1 MNKISFEN
9 RARSS
14 SDPLLDTPISKGIL
28 TDERVDDPHIYEPI
42 IYDQMN
48 NPYNTTSRISDPL
61 KRKELESI
69 KELKVLN
76 GSEVIL
82 LLQKLNLSKHE
93 GIFKDHLVTGALL
106 IDLTEYTFVE
116 MGTTKF
122 EARKLYKYIRGWRPK
137 ESLRPSFDNNNVDLE
152 SCSVHDIFIML
163 QRIKLP
169 NLATFCKENQ
179 VDGYLIRDLVES
191 RYIPKSLSEEYGI
204 TLMDIEFKRLN
215 LTLKEETPLLAK
227 QYFE

>member
-1 MNKISFEN
+1 
-9 RARSS
+9 
-14 SDPLLDTPISKGIL
+14 
-28 TDERVDDPHIYEPI
+28 
-42 IYDQMN
+42 
-48 NPYNTTSRISDPL
+48 
-61 KRKELESI
+61 
-69 KELKVLN
+69 
-76 GSEVIL
+76 
-82 LLQKLNLSKHE
+82 
-93 GIFKDHLVTGALL
+93 
-106 IDLTEYTFVE
+106 
-116 MGTTKF
+116 
-122 EARKLYKYIRGWRPK
+122 
-137 ESLRPSFDNNNVDLE
+137 
-152 SCSVHDIFIML
+152 ML